1 MTLANSVVKGAIQGV
16 TVAICRVTGEVLHQ
30 VPDHGPL
37 IIVGN
42 HVNFLVFPT
51 VYTRLHPRPRT
62 GFAKAEAWDNPFL
75 RVIANVWGA
84 IPLQRGEADMSAMRK
99 ALDALKDGYILAVSP
114 EGTRSGDGR
123 LLRGKPGIVLLALRS
138 RALLLPMVHWG
149 GERVWRNLARLRRTD
164 FHVRVGQSFHLD
176 PGSGRVGRQERQE
189 MTDEIMYQLAALLPT
204 EYRGFYSDV
213 ENATEQYL
221 RFPPGAV
228 SNIARA

>member
-1 MTLANSVVKGAIQGV
+1 MTLVYSVVTGAIKGV
-16 TVAICRVTGEVLHQ
+16 TGAICRVHGAELQ
-30 VPDHGPL
+30 KVPDHGPL
-37 IIVGN
+37 LIVGN
-42 HVNFLVFPT
+42 HVNFLEVPT

-62 GFAKAEAWDNPFL
+62 GFAKAETWENPFL
-75 RVIANVWGA
+75 RLIANVWGA
-84 IPLQRGEADMSAMRK
+84 IPLERGEADMSAMRK

-138 RALLLPMVHWG
+138 RAPLLPMVHWG

-164 FHVRVGQSFHLD
+164 FHVRVGQPFHLD
-176 PGSGRVGRQERQE
+176 AGSGRVGRPERQQ
-189 MTDEIMYQLAALLPT
+189 MTDEIMYQLSALLPT

-221 RFPPGAV
+221 RFPPGSV
-228 SNIARA
+228 NNIALA